1 MKNNY
6 DELDTKVPLVSILLN
21 CYNASSF
28 ISKAIESVLGQ
39 TYHNWELVIW
49 DDGSTDNTLQV
60 INNYKDKRIKIFKS
74 LNNIGLGK
82 SRLKAISKLNGK
94 LISILD
100 ADDYFEPEKIK
111 KQVDIFNDYPD
122 VSICATWANFYNEL
136 NKIIYSFKTRNKEEE
151 LKKKLLYINF
161 LPHSSIMYRKKKA
174 LDVGWYSTQLEYSQ
188 DYDLTLKL
196 LEVGDLHIIDENLT
210 NIFQSKTNMSNLKSF
225 KSLIYKENILLLK
238 KNLMNTSSNSVQD
251 LIKTSI
257 SFNMIKFNIFR
268 LNHNFFSSLLFLL
281 KILIT
286 NPILIFK
293 IKKLNELDERKRV
306 N

>member
-6 DELDTKVPLVSILLN
+6 DELDSKVPLVSILLN

-111 KQVDIFNDYPD
+111 KQVDIFNNYPD

-161 LPHSSIMYRKKKA
+161 LPHSSIMYRKKK
-174 LDVGWYSTQLEYSQ
+174 
-188 DYDLTLKL
+188 
-196 LEVGDLHIIDENLT
+196 
-210 NIFQSKTNMSNLKSF
+210 
-225 KSLIYKENILLLK
+225 
-238 KNLMNTSSNSVQD
+238 
-251 LIKTSI
+251 
-257 SFNMIKFNIFR
+257 
-268 LNHNFFSSLLFLL
+268 
-281 KILIT
+281 
-286 NPILIFK
+286 P
-293 IKKLNELDERKRV
+293 
-306 N
+306 

>member
-1 MKNNY
+1 MLETQKFQINIATFLNAGNAKTLDIENLINKVKKEVKSKTGINLELEIKIIGNENNY
-6 DELDTKVPLVSILLN
+6 DELDSKVPLVSILLN

-111 KQVDIFNDYPD
+111 KQVDIFNNYPD

-161 LPHSSIMYRKKKA
+161 LPHSSIMYRKKS
-174 LDVGWYSTQLEYSQ
+174 LRCWMVLNS
-188 DYDLTLKL
+188 
-196 LEVGDLHIIDENLT
+196 IR
-210 NIFQSKTNMSNLKSF
+210 IFS
-225 KSLIYKENILLLK
+225 
-238 KNLMNTSSNSVQD
+238 
-251 LIKTSI
+251 
-257 SFNMIKFNIFR
+257 R
-268 LNHNFFSSLLFLL
+268 L
-281 KILIT
+281 
-286 NPILIFK
+286 
-293 IKKLNELDERKRV
+293 
-306 N
+306 